1 MVNKSPD
8 WWVKLADFGVS
19 KRVRGENTAYHTSLI
34 GDYVAPE
41 IFDLIDDEDLEDNST
56 YTTAVDMW
64 SLGCLSYW
72 LLTTQTPFP
81 GRKGLRLYCRG
92 KRPFSSQLLRD
103 QKLDDAG
110 ILFIERL
117 MAVLPQKRLNA
128 SDARSDPWLESVMEP
143 AVELRR
149 GASVEDFSDTGSTV
163 QLRDRSA
170 GSSGSSVRSN
180 TFADVA
186 PNDGDELKSAVTTPT
201 ASQDAE
207 IVDTSTMDVDGLITS
222 PGGVML
228 TMGNDPV
235 NRINYD
241 VPSQS
246 GGSGRSASPTENL
259 DVLSLGN
266 TALEEPVQEERHPMA
281 AQLRSNTLEAG
292 QDNLADIDSLGAKL
306 YEAEESGNTDHQ
318 DEGKSSEEIPEA
330 MQDIEVTDEAEED
343 LDSQTRDKSRE
354 DVAASVETMRGGR
367 QPDNRTIDTPTIPR
381 SSSASRIF
389 DVEMPFLPLDPLERM
404 DPVTPL
410 GSSTPDEDI
419 MVEAGRK
426 ADHQRS
432 AQSREEASKPSEVEE
447 LVPLRYQLPFD
458 TNGREYTQVRD
469 EIQQDVQ
476 NDGPSEVEEL
486 ISLRYQIAAKTIPRE
501 HSKVR
506 DDVKPDAQNEED
518 TQLLNAESKPDDSL
532 LATTNTIDTSAPL
545 GNMDGN
551 PSETEK
557 RGLFGNFKARMAQ
570 SKAERKEREL
580 KHDQAERPLGDGPQ
594 NTHSEDKDLPS
605 NSPVGKSWPYS
616 HSSWLTEQDG
626 EHGLEEH
633 YPYTPE
639 EVGLSEGS
647 RMHHT
652 VPRKAVASTVSRK
665 PRASEITGGPTA
677 VGRGSAGTDG
687 PNGRQGSFEVVEERD
702 LDGKLR
708 PKLAFRNQHG
718 LTGLTLDDIPRIV
731 AAEQAK
737 EQRPDAYRHA
747 YSGFIPSLDEAP
759 RPVNGHQMGQRSEDW
774 EGSRSPAASI
784 SGLNSSPTSSAEAWL
799 NDWLFSKDSS
809 QTHESTMEACV
820 QKLSEA
826 GFSREESVA
835 ALERHCHNIE
845 QAVVYLFSKTQQTDT
860 TEKDSASTLTP
871 IAVHPSTVRESL
883 PSPLTPN
890 VAQPSK
896 VEKEPFSTSTSKTGR
911 SARSQ
916 EKLSSNLTTWIKRLG
931 KKSGSVTSIGSPES
945 SRPNPVKRGSYGAAK
960 RNSYGSSVDNVV
972 TQVRSEPD
980 TAKAAVSANTSSEP
994 VASPVIFNTSSEEIN
1009 ALSWAFHT
1017 QWLPKC
1023 KQFIDFPPSDQK
1035 TRKSLY
1041 TQLAE
1046 ALESQILN
1054 KSDNINV
1061 YHGQDVAE
1069 IVRLNDDVTTI
1080 LQELEN
1086 AASRWVAPPFKPGG

>member
-92 KRPFSSQLLRD
+92 KMPFPSLLLRG

-149 GASVEDFSDTGSTV
+149 RASVEDISDTGSMA
-163 QLRDRSA
+163 QLRDRSS
-170 GSSGSSVRSN
+170 GSNGSSVRSN
-180 TFADVA
+180 TLAEVA
-186 PNDGDELKSAVTTPT
+186 PNDGDEVKSAVTTPT

-207 IVDTSTMDVDGLITS
+207 IIDTSTTDVDGLITS
-222 PGGVML
+222 PGGVTL
-228 TMGNDPV
+228 TMGNDPAD
-235 NRINYD
+235 RINYD
-241 VPSQS
+241 VPSHS
-246 GGSGRSASPTENL
+246 GGSGWSARSTENL
-259 DVLSLGN
+259 DAPSLGN
-266 TALEEPVQEERHPMA
+266 TALEEPTQEERHPMA
-281 AQLRSNTLEAG
+281 AQLQSNALPVG
-292 QDNLADIDSLGAKL
+292 QDNLADIDSLGAKV
-306 YEAEESGNTDHQ
+306 YEAKGSGNTDHK
-318 DEGKSSEEIPEA
+318 DEGKSSEETPEL
-330 MQDIEVTDEAEED
+330 MQDVEVTDEAEED

-354 DVAASVETMRGGR
+354 DVAASVETVPGGG
-367 QPDNRTIDTPTIPR
+367 QPDNRTIDAPR
-381 SSSASRIF
+381 MPRFSSATRTF
-389 DVEMPFLPLDPLERM
+389 DVDMPFLPLDLLERM

-410 GSSTPDEDI
+410 ASSTPDEDI
-419 MVEAGRK
+419 MAEAGRE

-432 AQSREEASKPSEVEE
+432 AQSWEDASKSSEVEE
-447 LVPLRYQLPFD
+447 HVPLRYQLAFD
-458 TNGREYTQVRD
+458 TTGREYTQVRD

-476 NDGPSEVEEL
+476 NDEPSEVEEL
-486 ISLRYQIAAKTIPRE
+486 IPLRYQIAAKTIPRE
-501 HSKVR
+501 HSQVR
-506 DDVKPDAQNEED
+506 DEVQPDAQNEED
-518 TQLLNAESKPDDSL
+518 TQLLNAESKPGDSL
-532 LATTNTIDTSAPL
+532 LATTNTIDTSASL
-545 GNMDGN
+545 GNMDGY
-551 PSETEK
+551 PSEPEK
-557 RGLFGNFKARMAQ
+557 SVLGKFETRMAQ
-570 SKAERKEREL
+570 SKAERKEQEL
-580 KHDQAERPLGDGPQ
+580 KHDQAERPLGAASQ
-594 NTHSEDKDLPS
+594 NAPSEDKDLPS
-605 NSPVGKSWPYS
+605 NSPSGKSWPYS
-616 HSSWLTEQDG
+616 HSSWQTEQDG
-626 EHGLEEH
+626 ERDLEEH
-633 YPYTPE
+633 YPYIPDE
-639 EVGLSEGS
+639 IGLSEGS

-665 PRASEITGGPTA
+665 ARVSEISGGPTA
-677 VGRGSAGTDG
+677 VERGSTGTDG
-687 PNGRQGSFEVVEERD
+687 PYGRQGNFEVVEERD
-702 LDGKLR
+702 LDGKPR
-708 PKLAFRNQHG
+708 PKLDFRNQHG
-718 LTGLTLDDIPRIV
+718 LTGLMLDGIPRIV

-747 YSGFIPSLDEAP
+747 YSSLIPLDEAP
-759 RPVNGHQMGQRSEDW
+759 RPVNGHQMGQRSEHR
-774 EGSRSPAASI
+774 EGSESPAASV

-809 QTHESTMEACV
+809 QTHKSTVEACV

-826 GFSREESVA
+826 GFSREESLT
-835 ALERHCHNIE
+835 ALERHRHNIE
-845 QAVVYLFSKTQQTDT
+845 QAVVYLFSKTQQTGT
-860 TEKDSASTLTP
+860 TEKDSASTLMP
-871 IAVHPSTVRESL
+871 IAVHPSTFRESL

-890 VAQPSK
+890 ATQPGK
-896 VEKEPFSTSTSKTGR
+896 VEKERFSPSTSKTGR

-931 KKSGSVTSIGSPES
+931 KKPGSVTSIGSPES
-945 SRPNPVKRGSYGAAK
+945 SSPKPAKRGSYGAAK

-980 TAKAAVSANTSSEP
+980 TAKIAVSANISTEP
-994 VASPVIFNTSSEEIN
+994 VNASPVIFSTASEEIN
-1009 ALSWAFHT
+1009 ALSWAFQT

-1023 KQFIDFPPSDQK
+1023 EQFIDSPPSDQK

-1061 YHGQDVAE
+1061 YDSQDVAE
-1069 IVRLNDDVTTI
+1069 IVRLNDDVITI
-1080 LQELEN
+1080 LQELDD
-1086 AASRWVAPPFKPGG
+1086 AASRWVALPFGPGG